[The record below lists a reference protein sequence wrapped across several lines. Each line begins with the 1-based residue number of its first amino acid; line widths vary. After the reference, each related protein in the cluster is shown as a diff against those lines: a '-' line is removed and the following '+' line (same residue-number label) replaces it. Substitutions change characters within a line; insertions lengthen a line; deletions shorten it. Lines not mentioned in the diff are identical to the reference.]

1 MQSRREAKA
10 LIQQIAQEKRKR
22 LEGGGPD
29 FRGSLKRLVDIWP
42 DPSQSLIELLQN
54 ADDAGASSV
63 EYGLHGEGIVF
74 DHNGTS
80 FTDKDVWAIC
90 SVDASTKDAETHT
103 GFMGIGFKAVFK
115 LSQAPHVFNEPY
127 RFRFSPD
134 ASNPNDWGWILVPK
148 WIEAMPSQ
156 VGKLEDNK
164 TIFWLPYKG
173 ELADNHRKRIE
184 QAILKRFD
192 SLSLM
197 FLRKVQGLFV
207 TKDNYRVRELLREG
221 DTVLEVVEGRKDVQ
235 HRYKLFGSNLP
246 FEVRDDVKSDPRVQD
261 SRRDKAKI
269 RNVELAFGLDA
280 ESNLRPLRGAKLYV
294 FLPTEYSTG
303 LRFAVQGDFILATG
317 RSEVDETL
325 GWNRWLWRCAGE
337 VLQKAVG
344 AFKNDERYRYQFYRV
359 LPVRGDDFPDVVR
372 EEVVEPF
379 WEWCKEYP
387 IIISSLGDWV
397 KPNQAVIASRAVQG
411 LLDADKL
418 EELAGRRYFVHPDVA
433 EAKTFLTEVGATEL
447 EESRVLEALEDREW
461 VERHDAR
468 WFTRLYHFLW
478 DGLYGDYDERWK
490 DSRRYYDNDEVRKL
504 PIIRTSLGTVKP
516 AREVLFAP
524 EASVDA
530 VLAGRIPGII
540 YVDERVLDE
549 KGRELLTK
557 WGVRKFETESVSRVI
572 LRGFQSDEWESWSP
586 DQLDRCV
593 GFLRDWLRD
602 REWQA
607 PPEFRPQLGA
617 VQVRTQSGTRQRVDE
632 CYFWSPSMER
642 LCPDGPFVVSV
653 DDEEQNFL
661 VALGVTDKPRIREF
675 TKYYDRWNAP
685 KQATDWE
692 VYYPDAF
699 CDRLREYWTKVVEIT
714 QVPVLA
720 LPVLDYYSERDVV
733 SAIDLLK
740 YLLRHWD
747 DYYIHYTTATYR
759 WRYNRANS
767 WWRTDKKMANMS
779 YFAYQLHSV
788 RWLPT
793 TKGLAFPYA
802 KVFVPCR
809 EVKEVAGDL
818 ATYVLV
824 PEGWDVDHFVQE
836 GKSLFSFLG
845 LRDKVDIKAASHLL
859 KIAQEFPIDDNLR
872 DHLARLYRHVGWLLA
887 EKSWGQPSLDDLAL
901 LTVKDEFKP
910 AAGLIWNDDPAIG
923 QHFIDSE
930 ELDFVWVPTGVE
942 RYYLEKFFGAAHV
955 KRLSTSVERQLVT
968 SGGTSRDNERTKQ
981 LQYRARHLWS
991 LLVHYHAPGA
1001 DEVRQQL
1008 PCAEVF
1014 RALKIE
1020 VLLQLGEAEL
1030 AAEFPVFY
1038 DNTDRVLFL
1047 TQSVSPFEIAGE
1059 FCRVFGLSF
1068 DHVAGVEAVIREDD
1082 LEQIELRFEQQ
1093 GISLLDWDE
1102 QPLSPLNGHAEE
1114 EEADEG
1120 DEATD
1125 TPDQSAP
1132 EDDSETQDE
1141 EDSEDKE
1148 DGRET
1153 TGDGQMDIG
1162 GRRGGRGGKR
1172 VQREVLPYEERMRR
1186 ESFNIERII
1195 AFEATKGR
1203 QAQDVSRE
1211 YRGYDILSVG
1221 KREERHIEV
1230 KSSSYVWLTSNEFTT
1245 AQEEGDIYWLY
1256 VVDEDRLCLIKNPTG
1271 KCETEEVH
1279 VIDTRWK
1286 IGGWREAGEQVSL

>member
-1 MQSRREAKA
+1 MQSGREAKE
-10 LIQQIAQEKRKR
+10 LIRQIAQEKRKR

-63 EYGLHGEGIVF
+63 EYGLHEEGIVF

-127 RFRFSPD
+127 RFHFSPD
-134 ASNPNDWGWILVPK
+134 ASDPNDWGWILVPK
-148 WIEAMPSQ
+148 WVEDISPQ
-156 VGKLEDNK
+156 VGELDDNK
-164 TIFWLPYKG
+164 TIFWLPYRS

-197 FLRKVQGLFV
+197 FLRRVQGLFV
-207 TKDNYRVRELLREG
+207 TKDNHRVRELLREG
-221 DTVLEVVEGRKDVQ
+221 DTVLEVVAGRKDVQ

-246 FEVRDDVKSDPRVQD
+246 FEVREDVKSDPRVQD

-280 ESNLRPLRGAKLYV
+280 ERNLRTLRGAKLYV

-344 AFKNDERYRYQFYRV
+344 AFKNDERHRYQFYRV
-359 LPVRGDDFPDVVR
+359 LPVRGDDLPDVVR

-387 IIISSLGDWV
+387 IVISSLGEWV
-397 KPNQAVIASRAVQG
+397 KPNQAVIASRAVQE
-411 LLDADKL
+411 LLDADKS
-418 EELAGRRYFVHPDVA
+418 EELTGRRYFVHPDVA

-447 EESRVLEALEDREW
+447 EESRVLEALEDQEW

-478 DGLYGDYDERWK
+478 DGLYGDYDGRWK
-490 DSRRYYDNDEVRKL
+490 DWGRYYDDDEVTKL
-504 PIIRTSLGTVKP
+504 PIVRTSLGIVKP
-516 AREVLFAP
+516 ASEVLFAP
-524 EASVDA
+524 EASADVA
-530 VLAGRIPGII
+530 LAGRIPGII
-540 YVDERVLDE
+540 YVDECGLDE

-557 WGVRKFETESVSRVI
+557 WGVRNFETGSVVRVI
-572 LRGFQSDEWESWSP
+572 LGAFNSDEWESWSRS
-586 DQLDRCV
+586 QLEHCV
-593 GFLRDWLRD
+593 GFLRDWLRG

-607 PPEFRPQLGA
+607 PAELRRQLGA
-617 VQVRTQSGTRQRVDE
+617 VRVQTQSGKMQRADG
-632 CYFWSPSMER
+632 CYFWCLSMER
-642 LCPDGPFVVSV
+642 LCPDEPFVVSA
-653 DDEEQNFL
+653 DDEEQEFL
-661 VALGVTDKPRIREF
+661 EALGVEDKPRIRVF
-675 TKYYDRWNAP
+675 TGYYGWRNGP
-685 KQATDWE
+685 EQATDWDEYMDTLHESVLDRGDILAE
-692 VYYPDAF
+692 V
-699 CDRLREYWTKVVEIT
+699 TK
-714 QVPVLA
+714 VPVLA
-720 LPVLDYYSERDVV
+720 FAVLDYFSEKDPEA
-733 SAIDLLK
+733 AIDLLE
-740 YLLRHWD
+740 YLAQHWD
-747 DYYIHYTTATYR
+747 DYYTKYTTATYR
-759 WRYNRANS
+759 WRYNRVDS
-767 WWRTDKKMANMS
+767 YWRTNTKANRS
-779 YFAYQLHSV
+779 YFAFQLHNNS
-788 RWLPT
+788 WLPT
-793 TKGLAFPYA
+793 TKGLKWPCAE
-802 KVFVPCR
+802 VFVPCR

-824 PEGWDVDHFVQE
+824 PEDWDIEEFIQK
-836 GKSLFSFLG
+836 GKNLFGFLG
-845 LRDKVDIKAASHLL
+845 LRDEVDIEAALHLL
-859 KIAQEFPIDDNLR
+859 EVAQEYPLNDSLR
-872 DHLARLYRHVGWLLA
+872 DHLARLYRRIGWLLA
-887 EKSWGQPSLDDLAL
+887 ERSWMQRSLDDVAL

-923 QHFIDSE
+923 QHFVNSE
-930 ELDFVWVPTGVE
+930 ELDFVWVPNGVE
-942 RYYLEKFFGAAHV
+942 RYYLDKFFGAAHV

-968 SGGTSRDNERTKQ
+968 SGDTSRDNERTKQ
-981 LQYRARHLWS
+981 LQDRARHLWS
-991 LLVHYHAPGA
+991 LLVHYRAPEA

-1008 PCAEVF
+1008 PCVEVF
-1014 RALKIE
+1014 RALKVE
-1020 VLLQLGEAEL
+1020 VLLQLGKAEL
-1030 AAEFPVFY
+1030 AAQFPVFY

-1047 TQSVSPFEIAGE
+1047 TQSVSPFEIASE

-1068 DHVAGVEAVIREDD
+1068 DYVAGVEAVIREDD

-1114 EEADEG
+1114 EESDEG
-1120 DEATD
+1120 KEAAD

-1132 EDDSETQDE
+1132 EDDSETEDE
-1141 EDSEDKE
+1141 EDGEGKE
-1148 DGRET
+1148 ESRET
-1153 TGDGQMDIG
+1153 TGDGQMGIG
-1162 GRRGGRGGKR
+1162 GRRGRQGGKR
-1172 VQREVLPYEERMRR
+1172 VQREILPYEERIQI
-1186 ESFNIERII
+1186 ESSNIERII
-1195 AFEATKGR
+1195 AFETRKGR
-1203 QAQDVSRE
+1203 QAEDVSKE
-1211 YRGYDILSVG
+1211 GRGYDILSIG

-1230 KSSSYVWLTSNEFTT
+1230 KSSSYVWLTPNEFAT
-1245 AQEEGDIYWLY
+1245 AQEEGDTYWLY
-1256 VVDEDRLCLIKNPTG
+1256 VVVDEDKLRLIQNPVD
-1271 KCETEEVH
+1271 KCVVEEVH

-1286 IGGWREAGEQVSL
+1286 IGRWREAGEQVSL